1 MFYNATAYRGV
12 QLLPYYISASP
23 PLRQV
28 HA

>member
-1 MFYNATAYRGV
+1 MFYNATSYRGV
-12 QLLPYYISASP
+12 QLLPYYISTCP